1 MVEGIL
7 DRASAKPGPKLSK
20 VLAREVWTHLKSEGA
35 YQLAGEETY
44 LFKVGGG
51 VSTYYNFTVVGAKLM
66 RLEVEEV
73 DHRTE
78 VNYDTIEKDGETI
91 LRPGGKEDSELR
103 VMLGLEVPMPEPV
116 GYWDTRLHCAVKPTD
131 VRDMTG
137 MIEPVAER
145 FGMAED

>member
-35 YQLAGEETY
+35 YQLVGEETY

-51 VSTYYNFTVVGAKLM
+51 VSTYYNFTVVGAKQM
-66 RLEVEEV
+66 RIEVEQV

-78 VNYDTIEKDGETI
+78 VNYDTIESHGETI
-91 LRPGGKEDSELR
+91 LRPGGKEHNELCA
-103 VMLGLEVPMPEPV
+103 MLGLDLPNPSEYRGGDYGKDE
-116 GYWDTRLHCAVKPTD
+116 
-131 VRDMTG
+131 
-137 MIEPVAER
+137 ER
-145 FGMAED
+145 A